1 MTLLQSGG
9 SSYNHHVDED
19 ADVMIYPTFQE
30 EAMNLTTDY
39 NAFISVLQ
47 QANRFEDLDMFLTS
61 GYVNFPPEVTD
72 LLSSFKGKSSYLFAA
87 PQANSFFHD
96 PSFASIIPALY
107 NIVGMVMVMVMKES
121 VMDTMVLL

>member
-1 MTLLQSGG
+1 
-9 SSYNHHVDED
+9 
-19 ADVMIYPTFQE
+19 
-30 EAMNLTTDY
+30 MNLTTDY

-121 VMDTMVLL
+121 VMDTMVLLWFLHTLE